1 MALKSVRAAA
11 SAGSAVAVLDAGL
24 ADVLWC
30 NSAGARLLGRA
41 DAAGDDDVMRQIRS
55 ARQAFAGKGR
65 TQLLLRPPEGSGLGR
80 ALLARLEA
88 ITADGAHLALLS
100 VKLGTVA
107 SPVEEQA
114 ADLLRDAGLSEALA
128 CVVGRDGIVAATP
141 RLPEDEHSL
150 LAVQGREFLAADED
164 RLVVE
169 DEAGALSFA
178 RVGDGLVLIHIDMPG
193 AAPGESDPAAGPAK
207 APQVADPAAERVAGP
222 EATVAEAPP
231 AQREAP
237 LADSLPDD
245 AAPAAA
251 NETGHEIPEAD
262 EPAAPA
268 PAPAEGSTAPSSPLP
283 GASPAAA
290 STPVALAE
298 PFRATLDAEPVRFV
312 WQTDAEACFSQMSP
326 EFAAA
331 VGPRAADVIGRPF
344 ADVARVF
351 GFDESGEIERL
362 LLRRDTWSGR
372 TILWP
377 LEGTDQR
384 APIDLAGLPIYSRER
399 EFLGFRGF
407 GVVRPGEHESD
418 PAAIGL
424 ALALPERALRAEAS
438 VGAVTDEAAEGTDG
452 DVAPA
457 FGRRASPPAPT
468 DETAAERRRREA
480 NLSNAEAAAFRA
492 IGAELGLRAPAER
505 PEPVAPPASEPDVHA
520 ADDGATLLLP
530 VQELEDMLDALP
542 LAVLVQ
548 MQERL
553 IFANRRFFALTRYDD
568 LDALEAAGGLGHLV
582 QTSGSETGDDDAVI
596 LCADGTFERARLH
609 LQRISVAGRSCLLMS
624 FPPVEAKP
632 DEDMTPILVDLQGEV
647 EELQAVLDTAT
658 DGILLLDEGERLRKM
673 NGAAEALFGLRPES
687 YAGMPLHDLLAPD
700 SRQSLSDYIGT
711 LRDNGLASILNDG
724 REVEA
729 RVAGNEGTIPL
740 FMTLGRLSQGRGWCV
755 VIRDIAQW
763 KSAEAEL
770 IEARRLAEDASL
782 HKSRF
787 LANISHELRTP
798 LNAIIGFADVMAS
811 ECFGPIGH
819 ERYLEYLGD
828 IKRSG
833 HHVLDLVNDL
843 LDISKIEAGKVDLAF
858 EAVSLN
864 EVVAEVVSLMQPQA
878 NRERVIVRSV
888 LPPTVPSVVADRRS
902 VRQIA
907 LNLIANAVRFTPAGG
922 QIVASTHYGA
932 GGEVAL
938 RFRDS
943 GIGMTERE
951 IEIALTP
958 FQQVNATRDER
969 GGGTG
974 LGLPLT
980 KAMAEANRAQFSIA
994 STPGEGTAVE
1004 IVFPPPRVLAD

>member
-24 ADVLWC
+24 SAVLWS
-30 NSAGARLLGRA
+30 NRAGSRLFGRCD
-41 DAAGDDDVMRQIRS
+41 DACAEDDDVMRQIRS
-55 ARQAFAGKGR
+55 AREAFAGKGR
-65 TQLLLRPPEGSGLGR
+65 TQLLLRPPQGSGLGK

-88 ITADGAHLALLS
+88 ITAGGTHLALLS
-100 VKLGTVA
+100 MKLGLEAVPA
-107 SPVEEQA
+107 EELA
-114 ADLLRDAGLSEALA
+114 ADLLHDAGVSDGLA
-128 CVVGRDGIVAATP
+128 CVVNRNGIVAATR

-150 LAVQGREFLAADED
+150 LAVQGREFLLADED

-178 RVGDGLVLIHIDMPG
+178 RVGESLVLIHIDMPDEAVDAEEALADPVEPSEAATDDTAAQIEDETVSRESEALAGDDEASSTDMALEDG
-193 AAPGESDPAAGPAK
+193 AAEPATMAGEPAP
-207 APQVADPAAERVAGP
+207 D
-222 EATVAEAPP
+222 TAPP
-231 AQREAP
+231 LFQPP
-237 LADSLPDD
+237 LPEPLDTAS
-245 AAPAAA
+245 AAP
-251 NETGHEIPEAD
+251 T
-262 EPAAPA
+262 
-268 PAPAEGSTAPSSPLP
+268 PSA
-283 GASPAAA
+283 G
-290 STPVALAE
+290 
-298 PFRATLDAEPVRFV
+298 PFRAALDAEPVRFV
-312 WQTDAEACFSQMSP
+312 WQTDAEACFSQLSP
-326 EFAAA
+326 EFAAT

-351 GFDESGEIERL
+351 GFDDSGEIERL

-384 APIDLAGLPIYSRER
+384 APIDLAGLPIYSRDR
-399 EFLGFRGF
+399 EFQGFRGF
-407 GVVRPGEHESD
+407 GVVRPAEHEDD

-424 ALALPERALRAEAS
+424 ALALPERAIPVDAPE
-438 VGAVTDEAAEGTDG
+438 VEPEAAAEPAERSGADG
-452 DVAPA
+452 APA
-457 FGRRASPPAPT
+457 FGRRPAPPAPAS
-468 DETAAERRRREA
+468 ETAAERRRREA
-480 NLSNAEAAAFRA
+480 NLSNTEAAAFRA
-492 IGAELGLRAPAER
+492 IGAKLGMRAPASQPER
-505 PEPVAPPASEPDVHA
+505 QATARQPAPDIEASEA
-520 ADDGATLLLP
+520 EADGATLLLP

-553 IFANRRFFALTRYDD
+553 IFANRRFFSLTRYDD
-568 LDALEAAGGLGHLV
+568 LDALEAAGGLDHLV
-582 QTSGSETGDDDAVI
+582 QTSGSGTGDEDAVI
-596 LCADGTFERARLH
+596 LCADGSFERARLH

-624 FPPVEAKP
+624 FPPVAAEP
-632 DEDMTPILVDLQGEV
+632 DEDMTPILLDLQGEV

-673 NGAAEALFGLRPES
+673 NGAAEALFGLRPEA
-687 YAGMPLHDLLAPD
+687 YAGLPLQDLLAAD
-700 SRQSLSDYIGT
+700 SRRVLTDYIGT

-729 RVAGNEGTIPL
+729 RVAGSEATIPL

-763 KSAEAEL
+763 KSAETDL

-864 EVVAEVVSLMQPQA
+864 DVVAEVVSLMQPQA

-888 LPPTVPSVVADRRS
+888 LPATVPSVVADRRS

-958 FQQVNATRDER
+958 FQQVNAGRDER
-969 GGGTG
+969 GEGTG

-994 STPGEGTAVE
+994 STPGEGTLVE
-1004 IVFPPPRVLAD
+1004 IVFPAQRVLAD

>member
-1 MALKSVRAAA
+1 MSLKSVRAAA
-11 SAGSAVAVLDAGL
+11 QTGSAVAVLDAGL
-24 ADVLWC
+24 SQILWM
-30 NSAGARLLGRA
+30 NAAGRRLLGLAEAPDA
-41 DAAGDDDVMRQIRS
+41 DAMRQIRS
-55 ARQAFAGKGR
+55 AREAFAGKGR
-65 TQLLLRPPEGSGLGR
+65 TQLLLRPPEASGLGK

-88 ITADGAHLALLS
+88 ISAGRTHLALLT
-100 VKLGTVA
+100 VKLGTDA
-107 SPVEEQA
+107 AAAPDEQA
-114 ADLLRDAGLSEALA
+114 REFLHDAGLAEALA
-128 CVVGRDGIVAATP
+128 CVVGPTGLLAATN

-150 LAVQGREFLAADED
+150 LAIQGQEFLQADED

-169 DEAGALSFA
+169 DEAGALSFT
-178 RVGDGLVLIHIDMPG
+178 RVGDGLVLIHIDMPSVAEEPVAEP
-193 AAPGESDPAAGPAK
+193 AAVEDAGPA
-207 APQVADPAAERVAGP
+207 
-222 EATVAEAPP
+222 
-231 AQREAP
+231 
-237 LADSLPDD
+237 
-245 AAPAAA
+245 AAPAGEASIEA
-251 NETGHEIPEAD
+251 EIEIA
-262 EPAAPA
+262 EPAAPDA
-268 PAPAEGSTAPSSPLP
+268 AAEPVDEVAPVLVEPEESISNEMAGLPDEMPEPAPA
-283 GASPAAA
+283 
-290 STPVALAE
+290 ALSAE
-298 PFRATLDAEPVRFV
+298 PFRAVLDAEPVRFV
-312 WQTDAEACFSQMSP
+312 WQTDAETCFSQLSP
-326 EFAAA
+326 EFAAI

-351 GFDESGEIERL
+351 GFDETGEIERL
-362 LLRRDTWSGR
+362 LQRRDTWSGR

-377 LEGTDQR
+377 IEGTDRR
-384 APIDLAGLPIYSRER
+384 APIDLAGLPLYSRDR

-407 GVVRPGEHESD
+407 GVVRPAEHESD

-424 ALALPERALRAEAS
+424 ALALPERSARIEVSAASLPAGDDAAEAQ
-438 VGAVTDEAAEGTDG
+438 AA
-452 DVAPA
+452 AA
-457 FGRRASPPAPT
+457 FGRRTAPPVMGV
-468 DETAAERRRREA
+468 ETVAERRRREA
-480 NLSNAEAAAFRA
+480 NLSNAEVAAFKA
-492 IGAELGLRAPAER
+492 IGAKLGLRAHEALADAQAPLPA
-505 PEPVAPPASEPDVHA
+505 PVETAASDAAP
-520 ADDGATLLLP
+520 DDGSTLLLP

-553 IFANRRFFALTRYDD
+553 IFANRRFFTLTRYED
-568 LDALEAAGGLGHLV
+568 LDALEAAGGLDHLV
-582 QTSGSETGDDDAVI
+582 QTSGSGFDDETALI
-596 LCADGTFERARLH
+596 QCADGSFERARLH

-624 FPPVEAKP
+624 FPPAEAEP
-632 DEDMTPILVDLQGEV
+632 EEDMTPILLDLQGEV

-687 YAGMPLHDLLAPD
+687 YVGLPLQELLAPD
-700 SRQSLSDYIGT
+700 SRRVLTDYIGT
-711 LRDNGLASILNDG
+711 LRDNGLAAILNDG

-729 RVAGNEGTIPL
+729 RVAGGDRTIPL
-740 FMTLGRLSQGRGWCV
+740 FVTLGRLSQGRGWCV

-763 KSAEAEL
+763 KSAESDL

-888 LPPTVPSVVADRRS
+888 LPASVPSVVADRRS

-932 GGEVAL
+932 AGEVAL

-958 FQQVNATRDER
+958 FQQVNAGRNER
-969 GGGTG
+969 GEGTG

-994 STPGEGTAVE
+994 STPGEGTLVE
-1004 IVFPPPRVLAD
+1004 IVFPAQRVLAD

>member
-1 MALKSVRAAA
+1 MSLKSVRAAA
-11 SAGSAVAVLDAGL
+11 QTGSAVAVLDAGL
-24 ADVLWC
+24 SQILWM
-30 NSAGARLLGRA
+30 NAAGRRLLGLAEAPDA
-41 DAAGDDDVMRQIRS
+41 DAMRQIRS
-55 ARQAFAGKGR
+55 AREAFAGKGR
-65 TQLLLRPPEGSGLGR
+65 TQLLLRPPEASGLGK

-88 ITADGAHLALLS
+88 ISAGRTHLALLT
-100 VKLGTVA
+100 VKLGA
-107 SPVEEQA
+107 DAAFSPGEQA
-114 ADLLRDAGLSEALA
+114 REFLHDAGLAEALA
-128 CVVGRDGIVAATP
+128 CVVGPTGLLAATN

-150 LAVQGREFLAADED
+150 LAIQGQEFLQADED

-169 DEAGALSFA
+169 DEAGALSFT

-193 AAPGESDPAAGPAK
+193 
-207 APQVADPAAERVAGP
+207 
-222 EATVAEAPP
+222 VAEAPVAEP
-231 AQREAP
+231 AAVEDAEP
-237 LADSLPDD
+237 A
-245 AAPAAA
+245 AAPA
-251 NETGHEIPEAD
+251 GEASTEAKIAEPGSP
-262 EPAAPA
+262 EPAPDAEAEPDDEIAPVLA
-268 PAPAEGSTAPSSPLP
+268 EPEESVPDEMAGMLDAVPATP
-283 GASPAAA
+283 PAAA
-290 STPVALAE
+290 SVE
-298 PFRATLDAEPVRFV
+298 PFRAVLDAEPVRFV
-312 WQTDAEACFSQMSP
+312 WQTDAETCFSQLSP
-326 EFAAA
+326 EFAAI

-351 GFDESGEIERL
+351 GFDETGEIERL
-362 LLRRDTWSGR
+362 LQRRDTWSGR

-377 LEGTDQR
+377 IEGTDRR
-384 APIDLAGLPIYSRER
+384 APIDLAGLPLYSRDR

-407 GVVRPGEHESD
+407 GVVRPAEHESD

-424 ALALPERALRAEAS
+424 ALALPERSARIDVSAASLPAADDAAEA
-438 VGAVTDEAAEGTDG
+438 EAAT
-452 DVAPA
+452 A
-457 FGRRASPPAPT
+457 FGRRTAPPIPGG
-468 DETAAERRRREA
+468 ETVAERRRREA
-480 NLSNAEAAAFRA
+480 NLSNAEVAAFKA
-492 IGAELGLRAPAER
+492 IGAKLGLRAHEALADAQAAA
-505 PEPVAPPASEPDVHA
+505 PVPVETASSETVT
-520 ADDGATLLLP
+520 DDGSTLLLP

-553 IFANRRFFALTRYDD
+553 IFANRRFFTLTRYDD
-568 LDALEAAGGLGHLV
+568 LDALEAAGGLDYLV
-582 QTSGSETGDDDAVI
+582 QTSGSGFDDETALI
-596 LCADGTFERARLH
+596 QCADGSFERARLH

-624 FPPVEAKP
+624 FPPAEAEP
-632 DEDMTPILVDLQGEV
+632 EEDMTPILLDLQGEV

-687 YAGMPLHDLLAPD
+687 YVGLPLQELLAPD
-700 SRQSLSDYIGT
+700 SRRVLTDYIGT
-711 LRDNGLASILNDG
+711 LRDNGLAAILNDG

-729 RVAGNEGTIPL
+729 RVAGGDRTIPL
-740 FMTLGRLSQGRGWCV
+740 FVTLGRLSQGRGWCV

-763 KSAEAEL
+763 KSAESDL

-888 LPPTVPSVVADRRS
+888 LPASVPSVVADRRS

-932 GGEVAL
+932 AGEVAL

-958 FQQVNATRDER
+958 FQQVNAGRDER
-969 GGGTG
+969 GEGTG

-994 STPGEGTAVE
+994 STPGEGTLVE
-1004 IVFPPPRVLAD
+1004 IVFPAQRVLAD

>member
-1 MALKSVRAAA
+1 MSLKSVRAATL
-11 SAGSAVAVLDAGL
+11 AGSAVAVLDAGL
-24 ADVLWC
+24 GQVLWM
-30 NSAGARLLGRA
+30 NAAGRRLLGGMEA
-41 DAAGDDDVMRQIRS
+41 PSADVMRQVRS
-55 ARQAFAGKGR
+55 AREAFAGKGR
-65 TQLLLRPPEGSGLGR
+65 TQLLLRPPEGSGLGK

-88 ITADGAHLALLS
+88 ISAGGAHLALLS
-100 VKLGTVA
+100 VKLGHDVVA
-107 SPVEEQA
+107 SPGEHAREILV
-114 ADLLRDAGLSEALA
+114 DAGLTNALA
-128 CVVGRDGIVAATP
+128 CVVGPNGILAATD

-150 LAVQGREFLAADED
+150 LAVQGREFLQADED

-169 DEAGALSFA
+169 DEAGALSFT

-193 AAPGESDPAAGPAK
+193 ETGVAAR
-207 APQVADPAAERVAGP
+207 APDAAEDT
-222 EATVAEAPP
+222 ETVATPAEVEAP
-231 AQREAP
+231 AEAE
-237 LADSLPDD
+237 AEE
-245 AAPAAA
+245 AAPAEPVLDADDDAREAVVRPLAA
-251 NETGHEIPEAD
+251 AEASAPGDMPDLPDLPDLPDERPEL
-262 EPAAPA
+262 APA
-268 PAPAEGSTAPSSPLP
+268 VPS
-283 GASPAAA
+283 
-290 STPVALAE
+290 AE
-298 PFRATLDAEPVRFV
+298 PFRAVLDAEPVRFV
-312 WQTDAEACFSQMSP
+312 WQTDAETCFSQLSP
-326 EFAAA
+326 EFAAI

-351 GFDESGEIERL
+351 GFDETGEIERL
-362 LLRRDTWSGR
+362 LQRRDTWSGR

-377 LEGTDQR
+377 LEGTDRR
-384 APIDLAGLPIYSRER
+384 APIDLAGLPLYSRDR

-407 GVVRPGEHESD
+407 GVVRPSEHESD

-424 ALALPERALRAEAS
+424 ALALPERSARIDVSSAAPPADDDTAEAQ
-438 VGAVTDEAAEGTDG
+438 AAT
-452 DVAPA
+452 A
-457 FGRRASPPAPT
+457 FGRRTAPPPPAI
-468 DETAAERRRREA
+468 ETVAERRRREA
-480 NLSNAEAAAFRA
+480 NLSNAEVAAFKA
-492 IGAELGLRAPAER
+492 IGAKLGHRAQEALADAQAPLPA
-505 PEPVAPPASEPDVHA
+505 PVEIASSEAAP
-520 ADDGATLLLP
+520 DDGSTLLLP

-553 IFANRRFFALTRYDD
+553 IFANRRFFTLTRYED
-568 LDALEAAGGLGHLV
+568 LDALEAAGGLDHLV
-582 QTSGSETGDDDAVI
+582 QTSGSGFEDETALI
-596 LCADGTFERARLH
+596 QCADGSFERARLH

-624 FPPVEAKP
+624 FPPAEAEP
-632 DEDMTPILVDLQGEV
+632 EEDMTPILLDLQGEV

-673 NGAAEALFGLRPES
+673 NGAAEALFGLRPEA
-687 YAGMPLHDLLAPD
+687 YVGLPLQELLAPD
-700 SRQSLSDYIGT
+700 SRRVLTDYIGT
-711 LRDNGLASILNDG
+711 LRDNGLAAILNDG

-729 RVAGNEGTIPL
+729 RVAGGDRTIPL

-763 KSAEAEL
+763 KSAESDL

-888 LPPTVPSVVADRRS
+888 LPASVPSVVADRRS

-922 QIVASTHYGA
+922 QIVASTHYGST
-932 GGEVAL
+932 GEVAL

-958 FQQVNATRDER
+958 FQQVNAGRDER
-969 GGGTG
+969 GEGTG

-994 STPGEGTAVE
+994 STPGEGTLVE
-1004 IVFPPPRVLAD
+1004 IVFPAQRVLAD

>member
-11 SAGSAVAVLDAGL
+11 PSSAVAVLDAGL
-24 ADVLWC
+24 TNVLWA
-30 NSAGARLLGRA
+30 NQAGSRLLAWSHGA
-41 DAAGDDDVMRQIRS
+41 CDDDVMRQIRS
-55 ARQAFAGKGR
+55 AREAFAGKGR
-65 TQLLLRPPEGSGLGR
+65 TQFLLRPPEGSGFGK

-88 ITADGAHLALLS
+88 ITAEGEHLALLS
-100 VKLGTVA
+100 IKLAGDARSADERAAGFLEEAGVA
-107 SPVEEQA
+107 E
-114 ADLLRDAGLSEALA
+114 GLA
-128 CVVGRDGIVAATP
+128 CVVGPTGIVAATN

-150 LAVQGREFLAADED
+150 LAVQGREFLLADED

-169 DEAGALSFA
+169 DEAGALSFS
-178 RVGDGLVLIHIDMPG
+178 RVADSLVLIHIDMPMAPAVDEPVAVEANG
-193 AAPGESDPAAGPAK
+193 ITHFEPRDDAAPKSD
-207 APQVADPAAERVAGP
+207 
-222 EATVAEAPP
+222 
-231 AQREAP
+231 EAP
-237 LADSLPDD
+237 LASEAERTGTDEASCAD
-245 AAPAAA
+245 ASM
-251 NETGHEIPEAD
+251 
-262 EPAAPA
+262 
-268 PAPAEGSTAPSSPLP
+268 PAEDLEPGEMPDALETETAEPSV
-283 GASPAAA
+283 AAG
-290 STPVALAE
+290 
-298 PFRATLDAEPVRFV
+298 PFRAALDAEPVRFV

-326 EFAAA
+326 EFAET

-351 GFDESGEIERL
+351 GFDETGEIERL

-384 APIDLAGLPIYSRER
+384 APIDLAGLPLYSRDR

-407 GVVRPGEHESD
+407 GVVRPAEHEID

-424 ALALPERALRAEAS
+424 ALALPERPPRPDVS
-438 VGAVTDEAAEGTDG
+438 RPAAAAIAAPSEPPEP
-452 DVAPA
+452 APA
-457 FGRRASPPAPT
+457 FGRRASPPAPAL
-468 DETAAERRRREA
+468 ETAAERRRREA
-480 NLSNAEAAAFRA
+480 NLSNSEAAAFRA
-492 IGAELGLRAPAER
+492 IGAKLGVRTLDGPAER
-505 PEPVAPPASEPDVHA
+505 DAPPLPAATAPLAAEA
-520 ADDGATLLLP
+520 ADDEATLLLP

-553 IFANRRFFALTRYDD
+553 IFANKRFFALTRYED
-568 LDALEAAGGLGHLV
+568 LDALDAAGGLDHLV
-582 QTSGSETGDDDAVI
+582 QTSGSETGDEDAVI

-624 FPPVEAKP
+624 FPPVVAEP
-632 DEDMTPILVDLQGEV
+632 EEDMTPILLDLQGEV

-658 DGILLLDEGERLRKM
+658 DGILLLDETERLRKM

-687 YAGMPLHDLLAPD
+687 YIGLPLQDLLAPE
-700 SRQSLSDYIGT
+700 SRRTLSNYIGT
-711 LRDNGLASILNDG
+711 LRDNGLAAILNDG

-729 RVAGNEGTIPL
+729 RVAGSEGTIPL
-740 FMTLGRLSQGRGWCV
+740 FMTLGRLNQGRGWCV

-763 KSAEAEL
+763 KNAEAEL
-770 IEARRLAEDASL
+770 IEARRQAEDASL

-888 LPPTVPSVVADRRS
+888 LPATVPSVVADRRS

-922 QIVASTHYGA
+922 QIVASTHYGTD
-932 GGEVAL
+932 GEVAL

-958 FQQVNATRDER
+958 FQQVNAGRDER
-969 GGGTG
+969 GDGTG

-994 STPGEGTAVE
+994 STPGEGTLVE
-1004 IVFPPPRVLAD
+1004 IVFPAQRVLAD

>member
-1 MALKSVRAAA
+1 MSLKSVRAAA
-11 SAGSAVAVLDAGL
+11 QTGSAVAVLDAGL
-24 ADVLWC
+24 SQILWM
-30 NSAGARLLGRA
+30 NAAGRRLLGQAETPDA
-41 DAAGDDDVMRQIRS
+41 DAMRQVRS
-55 ARQAFAGKGR
+55 AREAFAGKGR
-65 TQLLLRPPEGSGLGR
+65 TQLLLRPPEASGLGK

-88 ITADGAHLALLS
+88 ISAGGAHLALLS
-100 VKLGTVA
+100 VKLGLDAAPT
-107 SPVEEQA
+107 PGEQA
-114 ADLLRDAGLSEALA
+114 REFLRDAGLTEALA
-128 CVVGRDGIVAATP
+128 CVVGPTGMLAATD

-150 LAVQGREFLAADED
+150 LAIQGQEFLQADED

-169 DEAGALSFA
+169 DEAGALSFT
-178 RVGDGLVLIHIDMPG
+178 RVGSGLVLIHIDMPTEAGG
-193 AAPGESDPAAGPAK
+193 AAGDQGTPDDTETVATPAEDEPPAE
-207 APQVADPAAERVAGP
+207 AE
-222 EATVAEAPP
+222 AEAPASAEP
-231 AQREAP
+231 ALDADDDAREAVVP
-237 LADSLPDD
+237 LLAEAEASAPADMLDLPDEMPEP
-245 AAPAAA
+245 APAAL
-251 NETGHEIPEAD
+251 
-262 EPAAPA
+262 
-268 PAPAEGSTAPSSPLP
+268 S
-283 GASPAAA
+283 
-290 STPVALAE
+290 AE
-298 PFRATLDAEPVRFV
+298 PFRAVLDAEPVRFV
-312 WQTDAEACFSQMSP
+312 WQTDAETCFSQLSP
-326 EFAAA
+326 EFAAI

-351 GFDESGEIERL
+351 GFDETGEIERL
-362 LLRRDTWSGR
+362 LQRRDTWSGR

-377 LEGTDQR
+377 IEGTDRR
-384 APIDLAGLPIYSRER
+384 APIDLAGLPLYSRDR

-407 GVVRPGEHESD
+407 GVVRPSEHESD

-424 ALALPERALRAEAS
+424 ALALPERSARI
-438 VGAVTDEAAEGTDG
+438 
-452 DVAPA
+452 DVASASAPAGDDAPEAQAAAA
-457 FGRRASPPAPT
+457 FGRRTAPPMMGV
-468 DETAAERRRREA
+468 ETVAERRRREA
-480 NLSNAEAAAFRA
+480 NLSNAEVAAFKA
-492 IGAELGLRAPAER
+492 IGAKLGLRAHEALADAQAPLAA
-505 PEPVAPPASEPDVHA
+505 PVETAASDAAP
-520 ADDGATLLLP
+520 DDGSTLLLP

-553 IFANRRFFALTRYDD
+553 IFANRRFFTLTRYDD
-568 LDALEAAGGLGHLV
+568 LDALEAAGGLDHLV
-582 QTSGSETGDDDAVI
+582 QTSGSGFEDETALI
-596 LCADGTFERARLH
+596 QCADGSFERARLH

-624 FPPVEAKP
+624 FPPAEAEP
-632 DEDMTPILVDLQGEV
+632 EEDMTPILLDLQGEV

-687 YAGMPLHDLLAPD
+687 YVGLPLQELLAPD
-700 SRQSLSDYIGT
+700 SRRVLTDYIGT
-711 LRDNGLASILNDG
+711 LRDNGLAAILNDG

-729 RVAGNEGTIPL
+729 RVAGGDRTIPL

-763 KSAEAEL
+763 KSAESDL

-888 LPPTVPSVVADRRS
+888 LPASVPSVVADRRS

-922 QIVASTHYGA
+922 QIVASTHYGSS
-932 GGEVAL
+932 GEVAL

-958 FQQVNATRDER
+958 FQQVNAGRDER
-969 GGGTG
+969 GEGTG

-994 STPGEGTAVE
+994 STPGEGTLVE
-1004 IVFPPPRVLAD
+1004 IVFPAQRVLAD

>member
-11 SAGSAVAVLDAGL
+11 ASGAAVAVLDAGL
-24 ADVLWC
+24 SGVLWA
-30 NSAGARLLGRA
+30 NREGRRLLGAA
-41 DAAGDDDVMRQIRS
+41 DPASADVEVMRQIRS
-55 ARQAFAGKGR
+55 AREAFAGKGR
-65 TQLLLRPPEGSGLGR
+65 TQLLLRPPEDSGLGK
-80 ALLARLEA
+80 ALLARIEA
-88 ITADGAHLALLS
+88 ITGDGAHLALLS
-100 VKLGTVA
+100 VKLGLA
-107 SPVEEQA
+107 PAPLEDQA
-114 ADLLRDAGLSEALA
+114 RDHLADAGVAQGLA
-128 CVVGRDGIVAATP
+128 CVVGPAGVVAATD
-141 RLPEDEHSL
+141 RLPQDEHSL
-150 LAVQGREFLAADED
+150 LAVQGREFLTSGED

-178 RVGDGLVLIHIDMPG
+178 RVGDQLVLIHIDMPEGVG
-193 AAPGESDPAAGPAK
+193 ADTEPAADAPHVQSLPDPDDEPMPGEDVVPSLEPDAAELDVAEVPEAGPVFETAEPPTPPPL
-207 APQVADPAAERVAGP
+207 AEPAAEI
-222 EATVAEAPP
+222 ATLHPP
-231 AQREAP
+231 A
-237 LADSLPDD
+237 
-245 AAPAAA
+245 
-251 NETGHEIPEAD
+251 G
-262 EPAAPA
+262 
-268 PAPAEGSTAPSSPLP
+268 
-283 GASPAAA
+283 
-290 STPVALAE
+290 
-298 PFRATLDAEPVRFV
+298 PFRAMLNADPVRFV
-312 WQTDAEACFSQMSP
+312 WQTDAETCFSQLSP
-326 EFAAA
+326 EFAAT
-331 VGPRAADVIGRPF
+331 VGPRAAEVIGRSF

-351 GFDESGEIERL
+351 GFDETGEIERL
-362 LLRRDTWSGR
+362 LQRRETWSGR

-384 APIDLAGLPIYSRER
+384 APIDLAGLPLYNRNR
-399 EFLGFRGF
+399 EFQGFRGF
-407 GVVRPGEHESD
+407 GVVRPAEHEAD

-424 ALALPERALRAEAS
+424 ALALPERKGRPTAAASPEPQPPAEPM
-438 VGAVTDEAAEGTDG
+438 AEGDA
-452 DVAPA
+452 VPA
-457 FGRRASPPAPT
+457 FGRRATVPAAGG
-468 DETAAERRRREA
+468 ETAAERRRREA
-480 NLSNAEAAAFRA
+480 NLSHAEAAAFRA
-492 IGAELGLRAPAER
+492 IGAELGVRAPSER
-505 PEPVAPPASEPDVHA
+505 PEPQAARAQPAAPTHA
-520 ADDGATLLLP
+520 AEPADESAATLVLP
-530 VQELEDMLDALP
+530 VQDLEDMLDALP

-548 MQERL
+548 MQGRL
-553 IFANRRFFALTRYDD
+553 IFANRRFFSLTRYDD
-568 LDALEAAGGLGHLV
+568 LDALEAAGGLDHLV
-582 QTSGSETGDDDAVI
+582 QTSGAGDGDEDAVI
-596 LCADGTFERARLH
+596 LRGDGTFERARLH

-624 FPPVEAKP
+624 FPPVETAP
-632 DEDMTPILVDLQGEV
+632 EEDLTPCLLDLQGEV

-658 DGILLLDEGERLRKM
+658 DGILLLDEAERLRKM

-687 YAGMPLHDLLAPD
+687 YVGLPLQDLLAAG
-700 SRQSLSDYIGT
+700 SRAVLTDYIGT
-711 LRDNGLASILNDG
+711 LRDNGLAAILNDG

-729 RVAGNEGTIPL
+729 RVAGSEGTIPL
-740 FMTLGRLSQGRGWCV
+740 FMTLGRLSKGRGWCV

-763 KSAEAEL
+763 KSAETEL
-770 IEARRLAEDASL
+770 IEARRQAEDASL

-843 LDISKIEAGKVDLAF
+843 LDISKIEAGKVELAF

-888 LPPTVPSVVADRRS
+888 LPATVPSVVADRRS

-922 QIVASTHYGA
+922 QIVASTHYGT

-958 FQQVNATRDER
+958 FQQVNTGRDER
-969 GGGTG
+969 GEGTG

-980 KAMAEANRAQFSIA
+980 KAMAEANRAMFSIA
-994 STPGEGTAVE
+994 STPGEGTLVE
-1004 IVFPPPRVLAD
+1004 IVFPAQRVLAD